1 MVLSERGYGKRTALD
16 VDVEVDGKIERMPV
30 YRITNRGGKGVRT
43 MNITERTGRLVAIE
57 SVNDGND
64 LVIINK
70 SGITLRI
77 HVSDIKVQ
85 GRATQ
90 GVRIINLDKRGDSIA
105 SVCCVDSDPEEEV
118 TEVEAQDEIPEELID
133 DTAADDADEVEE
145 IDEEE
150 TASDDQPEE

>member
-1 MVLSERGYGKRTALD
+1 M
-16 VDVEVDGKIERMPV
+16 
-30 YRITNRGGKGVRT
+30 
-43 MNITERTGRLVAIE
+43 
-57 SVNDGND
+57 
-64 LVIINK
+64 IINK

>member
-1 MVLSERGYGKRTALD
+1 
-16 VDVEVDGKIERMPV
+16 
-30 YRITNRGGKGVRT
+30 
-43 MNITERTGRLVAIE
+43 
-57 SVNDGND
+57 
-64 LVIINK
+64 NK

-118 TEVEAQDEIPEELID
+118 TEVEAQDELLEDLID
-133 DTAADDADEVEE
+133 DTTVEE
-145 IDEEE
+145 IDEAEEIDDEE
-150 TASDDQPEE
+150 TSASDDESEE